1 MKILHYNNYKSDV
14 IDKNIPFPWNTHFYF
29 TIEDLNNVYPRY
41 KFYIIADDWE
51 KQIKYQCKNKCRYLN
66 KEASFKFEKVN
77 ISPNLYNP
85 FSSVTNTLWLGVYKV
100 LDGTF
105 YVSQKYEGK
114 MSIVDWIADKLK
126 GNENL

>member
-1 MKILHYNNYKSDV
+1 MKILYYNNHSGNV

-29 TIEDLNNVYPRY
+29 TIEDHNSVYTKY

-77 ISPNLYNP
+77 ISPLYNP
-85 FSSVTNTLWLGVYKV
+85 PTITNTLWIGFYKV

-105 YVSQKYEGK
+105 YVSQKYEGRVS
-114 MSIVDWIADKLK
+114 MIDWVIEKLR